1 VQLFYEDG
9 TRISANSDINVL
21 LKKSEEK
28 QPIQL
33 KNKKHL
39 KKSHFIYDATEEQ
52 FLNKSL
58 HKLDSFPFL
67 RRFHLK
73 FPFLNIF
80 SSMNEVNEKAFSDSK
95 TIRLFGMQLITDLIL
110 LRLQVF

>member
-33 KNKKHL
+33 KNKKT
-39 KKSHFIYDATEEQ
+39 KKSHLYTTQ
-52 FLNKSL
+52 KS
-58 HKLDSFPFL
+58 
-67 RRFHLK
+67 
-73 FPFLNIF
+73 
-80 SSMNEVNEKAFSDSK
+80 SS
-95 TIRLFGMQLITDLIL
+95 
-110 LRLQVF
+110 

>member
-1 VQLFYEDG
+1 MNG

-39 KKSHFIYDATEEQ
+39 KKKPFYTTLQ
-52 FLNKSL
+52 KS
-58 HKLDSFPFL
+58 
-67 RRFHLK
+67 
-73 FPFLNIF
+73 
-80 SSMNEVNEKAFSDSK
+80 SS
-95 TIRLFGMQLITDLIL
+95 
-110 LRLQVF
+110 

>member
-33 KNKKHL
+33 KNKKTF
-39 KKSHFIYDATEEQ
+39 KEKPFYTTEEQ

-58 HKLDSFPFL
+58 HKLDSFCPFL
-67 RRFHLK
+67 RRF
-73 FPFLNIF
+73 PFLSF
-80 SSMNEVNEKAFSDSK
+80 HFKY
-95 TIRLFGMQLITDLIL
+95 
-110 LRLQVF
+110 LQFDE